1 MLDEFQT
8 ANLKLSKAGD
18 MKKSNGKLQLRRG
31 TRLTVMLQFLQ
42 KITQPELGVI
52 IRDHDGHVKVAIN
65 KSLPL
70 LLGPLEVEA
79 KTLE

>member
-42 KITQPELGVI
+42 KITQPELE
-52 IRDHDGHVKVAIN
+52 
-65 KSLPL
+65 L
-70 LLGPLEVEA
+70 LFGIMMGML
-79 KTLE
+79 K